1 MRAQTV
7 RGASALVLVAAVILG
22 AVAIFAP
29 KLLVAVVVLF
39 VTLAALTIGSAL
51 WPVSATLRAS
61 LYGEDRAQPGRDTGE
76 SGEGEEISRT
86 GDSARG

>member
-1 MRAQTV
+1 MRAQTI
-7 RGASALVLVAAVILG
+7 RGASALLLVAALILG

-39 VTLAALTIGSAL
+39 VTLAALTIGSAFS
-51 WPVSATLRAS
+51 PVSAWVRGIPDA
-61 LYGEDRAQPGRDTGE
+61 DD

-86 GDSARG
+86 RDSAEG